1 MPARNGLNL
10 IGVRRDLAA
19 ARLRIVNHLS
29 AACDLLVYHASASHQ
44 SLSRCIRPDAK
55 DRAKLCAFARKLL
68 IPAAVSCTLAL
79 AGCASHPVWPEPK
92 LVSSE
97 PSAPE
102 HRRFGPATC
111 TLAVAGCAS
120 HSVWPEPKLVS
131 SEPSAPEHRRFGPAI
146 HRSDRALL
154 APQPAP
160 DCEFKSPERDA
171 VDADLLARLKLVYER
186 QCYQQAEMVVR
197 HRLRLL
203 QASVQVI
210 D

>member
-10 IGVRRDLAA
+10 AGVRRDLAA

-29 AACDLLVYHASASHQ
+29 AACDLLVYHASASHR
-44 SLSRCIRPDAK
+44 SLSCCIRPDAK

-79 AGCASHPVWPEPK
+79 AGCASH
-92 LVSSE
+92 
-97 PSAPE
+97 
-102 HRRFGPATC
+102 
-111 TLAVAGCAS
+111 
-120 HSVWPEPKLVS
+120 SVWPEPKLARAS
-131 SEPSAPEHRRFGPAI
+131 GEPSAPEHRRFGPAI

-154 APQPAP
+154 APQRAP

-171 VDADLLARLKLVYER
+171 VDADLLARLKLDYER

-197 HRLRLL
+197 NRLRLL

>member
-10 IGVRRDLAA
+10 AGVRRDLGA

-29 AACDLLVYHASASHQ
+29 AARDLLIDRAGASRR

-55 DRAKLCAFARKLL
+55 DREELCAFARKLL
-68 IPAAVSCTLAL
+68 IPAAVACTLAV
-79 AGCASHPVWPEPK
+79 AGCASHSVFDPK

-102 HRRFGPATC
+102 HRRLGPA
-111 TLAVAGCAS
+111 V
-120 HSVWPEPKLVS
+120 
-131 SEPSAPEHRRFGPAI
+131 
-146 HRSDRALL
+146 HRSERALL

-160 DCEFKSPERDA
+160 DCVFKSPEHDA
-171 VDADLLARLKLVYER
+171 VDADLLARLKLDYER
-186 QCYQQAEMVVR
+186 HCYQHAELVVR
-197 HRLRLL
+197 NRLRLL